1 VKKIA
6 YLSALILIGTGLTR
20 AQQPAITRPAITGIS
35 HVSLVAQ
42 SLSADE
48 KFYEQMLG
56 WSAAPS
62 LESAQ
67 GLRFFGGPKQW
78 IDVAPAASPSDPPF
92 NHVAFATTN
101 AAQMRNYLAAHGVAV
116 PATLTRWKDGSL
128 SFRVHDPEGNLV
140 EFVQAGAHPQPM
152 AANPRSISARIIHAG
167 FVVHSAPVEDAFYR
181 KLLGFRLYWTGGMKD
196 GVTDFFSLQVPDGT
210 DWIEYMLNVPAN
222 ASHRQ
227 LGVENHFSLGVVDI
241 QTVAKQLSARGW
253 KPDAASHVQMGRDG
267 KYQLNV
273 YDPDQV
279 RIEYMEFTPKQKP
292 CCAPFT
298 GPHPQ
303 P

>member
-1 VKKIA
+1 MKKNL
-6 YLSALILIGTGLTR
+6 YSAVFLALGCVLH
-20 AQQPAITRPAITGIS
+20 AQSAPVSRPKITGIS

-42 SLSADE
+42 SLPADT
-48 KFYEQMLG
+48 KFYEQWLG

-62 LESAQ
+62 LESPG
-67 GLRFFGGPKQW
+67 GLRFYGAPKQW
-78 IDVAPAASPSDPPF
+78 IDVAPAAKPSDPPF
-92 NHVAFATTN
+92 NHVAFATSN
-101 AAQMRNYLAAHGVAV
+101 AEQMRRYLAAHGVTV
-116 PATLTRWKDGSL
+116 PAALTRWKDGSL

-140 EFVQAGAHPQPM
+140 EFFQASAKPSPL
-152 AANPRSISARIIHAG
+152 AANPRSISSRIIHAG
-167 FVVHSAPVEDAFYR
+167 FVVHSAPAEDAFYR
-181 KLLGFRLYWTGGMKD
+181 KLLGFRLYWTGGMHD

-241 QTVAKQLSARGW
+241 HAVAKTLTARGW
-253 KPDAASHVQMGRDG
+253 KPDDASHVQMGRDG

-279 RIEYMEFTPKQKP
+279 RIEYMEFTPKEKP